1 MYKDALVISVIA
13 AIIKLIIINGDVYMM
28 LPFISRDTGLTQT
41 QILLMMTFFTA
52 FVSVIIS
59 KYLQFV

>member
-13 AIIKLIIINGDVYMM
+13 AIINLIVINGEVYMM
-28 LPFISRDTGLTQT
+28 LPFISRATGLTQT
-41 QILLMMTFFTA
+41 QILMIMTFFTA

-59 KYLQFV
+59 KYLPFV

>member
-13 AIIKLIIINGDVYMM
+13 AIINLIVINGEVYMM
-28 LPFISRDTGLTQT
+28 LPFISRATGLTQT
-41 QILLMMTFFTA
+41 KILMIMTFFTA

-59 KYLQFV
+59 KYLPFV

>member
-1 MYKDALVISVIA
+1 MYKDALVISLIA

>member
-13 AIIKLIIINGDVYMM
+13 AIINLIIINGEVYMM

-41 QILLMMTFFTA
+41 QILMIMTFFTA

-59 KYLQFV
+59 KYLPFV

>member
-1 MYKDALVISVIA
+1 MYKESLVISVIA
-13 AIIKLIIINGDVYMM
+13 AIIQLIIINGDIYMM

-41 QILLMMTFFTA
+41 QILLIITFFTT

-59 KYLQFV
+59 KYLPF